1 MVPGRHIPTNG
12 LKAHIDKTEGNL
24 RLKSERLP
32 EPVPDC
38 GGNAIDPD
46 LISSQPLPAAVPV
59 HSAVTVKEPQKHQSS
74 QSQSKSRP
82 SCPQCGLQIPEHK
95 HLRGAGGSSVSVH
108 SKNSK
113 KSRSKADSTAHLN
126 QPAANTNRDVCFD
139 LLLSCLFCH
148 CSALLVGLLELC
160 SSGLSSLCLGC
171 GEGCVHCCCSGQGPP
186 VEELSCHT
194 HCHSVLVQSCCEPI
208 ECLEFCLECCQI
220 CHRS

>member
-1 MVPGRHIPTNG
+1 MVPGQHIPTNG
-12 LKAHIDKTEGNL
+12 VKAETDQTEGNL
-24 RLKSERLP
+24 NLKPERLP
-32 EPVPDC
+32 ELVPDC
-38 GGNAIDPD
+38 EGNAIGPD
-46 LISSQPLPAAVPV
+46 LISSQPVAAAAALAHSPAA
-59 HSAVTVKEPQKHQSS
+59 ADGPQRP
-74 QSQSKSRP
+74 QSKAQTRP
-82 SCPQCGLQIPEHK
+82 TCPQCSLPIPESK
-95 HLRGAGGSSVSVH
+95 NLRRPGGSSLSVH

-113 KSRSKADSTAHLN
+113 KSQSKAGSVANLN
-126 QPAANTNRDVCFD
+126 PPPVNRNGDVCFD

-148 CSALLVGLLELC
+148 CSALLLGLLDLC
-160 SSGLSSLCLGC
+160 FSGLSSLCLGC